1 MVKRR
6 EPGGT
11 KREPSAKAIEAFA
24 AAADGGAE
32 KSFSNDPAAIKPI
45 QFKVQASMHQ
55 ELKLYAVQQNM
66 SMTDLFLAMYKEYRS
81 KHG

>member
-1 MVKRR
+1 M
-6 EPGGT
+6 
-11 KREPSAKAIEAFA
+11 AKIEKPAATSIAPPPRKQAPAKQKPA
-24 AAADGGAE
+24 AA
-32 KSFSNDPAAIKPI
+32 PAVTSKPPAGDIRPI
-45 QFKVQASMHQ
+45 QFKVAASMHQ

>member
-1 MVKRR
+1 MAKIEKPPATTIAPPPKRK
-6 EPGGT
+6 EVA
-11 KREPSAKAIEAFA
+11 AK
-24 AAADGGAE
+24 
-32 KSFSNDPAAIKPI
+32 PAAPAVTSKPAAGDVKPI
-45 QFKVQASMHQ
+45 QFKVPASMHQ

>member
-1 MVKRR
+1 M
-6 EPGGT
+6 
-11 KREPSAKAIEAFA
+11 AKIE
-24 AAADGGAE
+24 
-32 KSFSNDPAAIKPI
+32 KPAATSIAPPPRKQAPAKQKPAAPAVTSKPPAGDVKPI
-45 QFKVQASMHQ
+45 QFKVPASMHQ

>member
-1 MVKRR
+1 VVKRR

-24 AAADGGAE
+24 AAADGGE
-32 KSFSNDPAAIKPI
+32 KSFSSDPAAIKPI
-45 QFKVQASMHQ
+45 QFKVPASMHQ